1 MKNETQLIGMD
12 IGRGYVKAY
21 SEIDDSVKKTIF
33 KSVYGDGRDGKVKFS
48 DYEEPKYIEFE
59 NNKYF
64 VGMLAEKESHT
75 PIRNTKDSKVTNTA
89 RVLLATALNDIVVK
103 DKVKIVF
110 GVPYTNFKQSVLKE
124 VINTYKG
131 SKIKVKDKLTG
142 GLKEIEI
149 EDVNIFREGDAAL
162 LYALNGKINEDKPV
176 GLAAIGF
183 RTTELSYFDKGFVFN
198 DKLSDSL
205 DFGNMKLLTLVK
217 EELESKE
224 IYKDLNEIDT
234 SDDYDTEKQNARRLG
249 SENLEQRIE
258 EKWINKNEMDL
269 YVAGGTSINLELGDE
284 FKRIDDP
291 QMATAKGLFEVAKRT
306 F

>member
-21 SEIDDSVKKTIF
+21 SEVDDNVKKTIF
-33 KSVYGDGRDGKVKFS
+33 KSVYGDGRDGKVEFK
-48 DYEEPKYIEFE
+48 DYKEPKYIEFE

-64 VGMLAEKESHT
+64 VGILAEKESHT

-89 RVLLATALNDIVVK
+89 KVLLATALNDIVVK

-149 EDVNIFREGDAAL
+149 EDVKIFREGDAAL
-162 LYALNGKINEDKPV
+162 LYALNGKINEDKTV

-234 SDDYDTEKQNARRLG
+234 SNDYDIEKQNARRLG

-284 FKRIDDP
+284 FKKIDDP

>member
-33 KSVYGDGRDGKVKFS
+33 KSVYGDGRDGKVEFS
-48 DYEEPKYIEFE
+48 DYEKPKYIEFE

-149 EDVNIFREGDAAL
+149 EDVKIFREGDAAL
-162 LYALNGKINEDKPV
+162 LHALNGKINEDKPV

-224 IYKDLNEIDT
+224 IYKDLNEIDS

>member
-33 KSVYGDGRDGKVKFS
+33 KSVYGDGRDGKVEFS
-48 DYEEPKYIEFE
+48 DYKEPKYIEFE

-149 EDVNIFREGDAAL
+149 EDVKIFREGDAAL

-234 SDDYDTEKQNARRLG
+234 SDDYETEKQNARRLG

-269 YVAGGTSINLELGDE
+269 YLAGGTSINLELGDE

>member
-1 MKNETQLIGMD
+1 MKNEIQLIGMD

-21 SEIDDSVKKTIF
+21 SEVDDNIKKTIF
-33 KSVYGDGRDGKVKFS
+33 KSVYGDGRDGKVEFS
-48 DYEEPKYIEFE
+48 DYKEPKYIEFE

-64 VGMLAEKESHT
+64 VGILAEKESHT

-89 RVLLATALNDIVVK
+89 RVLLATALNDIVIK

-149 EDVNIFREGDAAL
+149 EDVKIFREGDAAL
-162 LYALNGKINEDKPV
+162 LYALKGKINQDKPV
-176 GLAAIGF
+176 GLATIGF

-234 SDDYDTEKQNARRLG
+234 SDDYETEKQNARRLG

-284 FKRIDDP
+284 FRRIDDP